1 MKCTF
6 YKKFQIGRIGSREYR
21 IHEQNCP
28 TCRDIHAQDQ
38 QLLRAS
44 RKLKSP
50 VNTARLWD
58 ELESRLRTENET
70 NTLPNEGRI
79 RLKVPLRLNP
89 VLKAAAF
96 VVGVVLL
103 ALLLWNLPAKKSPG
117 LLSSQALKRV
127 EKTERAYIAAI
138 TELEKQA
145 GNRLGAMDMEL
156 ALLYRDRLET
166 IDEQIQHCRN
176 ALARNPANHQVRRYL
191 LAALQD
197 KNDTLREIVVFGSES
212 S

>member
-6 YKKFQIGRIGSREYR
+6 YKKFQTGRIGSREYS

-28 TCRDIHAQDQ
+28 TCRKIHAQDQ
-38 QLLRAS
+38 QLLLAS

-50 VNTARLWD
+50 VNTTRLWD
-58 ELESRLRTENET
+58 ELESRLMTEQEAG
-70 NTLPNEGRI
+70 TLPREGQI
-79 RLKVPLRLNP
+79 RLKVPLRLDL
-89 VLKAAAF
+89 VLKAAVF
-96 VVGVVLL
+96 LVGVFLL
-103 ALLLWNLPAKKSPG
+103 ALLLWNLPEKKSSG
-117 LLSSQALKRV
+117 LLSSQALNRV

-145 GNRLGAMDMEL
+145 GNRLESMNIEL

-166 IDEQIQHCRN
+166 IDEQLQHCRN
-176 ALARNPANHQVRRYL
+176 ALTRNPANHQVRRYL

-197 KNDTLREIVVFGSES
+197 KNDTLREIVVFESES
-212 S
+212 T